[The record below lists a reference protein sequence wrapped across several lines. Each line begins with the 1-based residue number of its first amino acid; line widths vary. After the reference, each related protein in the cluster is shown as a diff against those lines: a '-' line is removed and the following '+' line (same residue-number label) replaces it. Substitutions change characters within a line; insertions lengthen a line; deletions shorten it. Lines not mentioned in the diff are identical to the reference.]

1 MKNNTKLIMEN
12 WRKFLKEGPDD
23 ESSYYS
29 PASEE
34 PPEGFY
40 NDDYPDG
47 FDPDAPSQPYYSP
60 ASEEPAEGFQH
71 DDYNEGG
78 FNPDDSGIKSFEP
91 DVDDLGPE
99 GAEAMVPPSDE
110 DLEGELDFDE
120 DESFDD

>member
-34 PPEGFY
+34 PPEGFHDDNY
-40 NDDYPDG
+40 NKGG
-47 FDPDAPSQPYYSP
+47 FD
-60 ASEEPAEGFQH
+60 
-71 DDYNEGG
+71 
-78 FNPDDSGIKSFEP
+78 PDDSGIKSFEP